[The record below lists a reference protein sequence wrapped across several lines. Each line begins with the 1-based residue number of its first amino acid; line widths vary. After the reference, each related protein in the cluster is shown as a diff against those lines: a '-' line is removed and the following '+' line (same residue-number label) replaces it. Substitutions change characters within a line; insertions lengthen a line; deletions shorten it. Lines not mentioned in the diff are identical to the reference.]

1 MNIYNEIIENKKKIA
16 EEIIELCNKYDIH
29 IVMPLA
35 KKGKLM
41 LDLLGIKT
49 KIEKNKIQ
57 VISDRE
63 LNKQGNYEDFNGN
76 ILLFDDSI
84 KTGARLKHTKTYLE
98 KKIFDKILSESN
110 KINYKVD
117 FFYYTLVKCGDIKL
131 LDDFEEDKLTCFKEN
146 NVTISDYYSFCI
158 RETYDFQK
166 NLFSTS
172 MDLPLFSLKVESIDQ
187 LRKDLIGNG
196 ALQFKDAYSN
206 IANKKISLGVLLVN
220 IPDFLESLKG
230 FAIASTAKIRYE
242 KQTDGVYK
250 VIYNPFVIC
259 ESIKYDELEN
269 LYNILFKENIHLES
283 KFDMNLQ
290 FVKMYR
296 KVIYFLSFIIGF
308 YIKDYLERHDYD
320 VNFVNNYDINI
331 EGIIQNYSFIDL
343 CARVEWDLKH
353 FNYTGVYNMD
363 PSVIEKNFE
372 DTRIYT
378 EQQTLIDLYDT
389 ITEERSNNKL
399 NDYNYNFIEM
409 KELSHLYKKDNIM
422 NFVTSMYKLIENY
435 TISQEI
441 EFNFA
446 NSIVE
451 RGFVNGENGDVNLP
465 VENPEVFIQ
474 GIINFYEH
482 ICKSRKSSDVYNTFK
497 ENYDLFIDKFY
508 NIQNIDGL
516 FDNELVSYETFK
528 YLTDYFKKIS
538 EKDFVRKIKGKEVY
552 LENEDNKTLVDYVN
566 NKMDSILLSSDFTY
580 NR

>member
-16 EEIIELCNKYDIH
+16 EEIIELCDKYDIH

-63 LNKQGNYEDFNGN
+63 LNKQGNYEDFNGS

-98 KKIFDKILSESN
+98 KKIFDKILNESK

-242 KQTDGVYK
+242 KQIDGVYK

-296 KVIYFLSFIIGF
+296 KVIYFLSFIVGF

-331 EGIIQNYSFIDL
+331 EDKIKNYSFIDL
-343 CARVEWDLKH
+343 CTRVEWDLKH

>member
-16 EEIIELCNKYDIH
+16 EEIIELCDKYDIH

-63 LNKQGNYEDFNGN
+63 LNKQGNYEDFNGS

-98 KKIFDKILSESN
+98 KKIFHKILNESK

-242 KQTDGVYK
+242 KQIDGVYK

-296 KVIYFLSFIIGF
+296 KVIYFLSFIVGF
-308 YIKDYLERHDYD
+308 YIKDYLERHDYY

-331 EGIIQNYSFIDL
+331 EDKIKNYSL
-343 CARVEWDLKH
+343 
-353 FNYTGVYNMD
+353 
-363 PSVIEKNFE
+363 
-372 DTRIYT
+372 
-378 EQQTLIDLYDT
+378 
-389 ITEERSNNKL
+389 
-399 NDYNYNFIEM
+399 
-409 KELSHLYKKDNIM
+409 
-422 NFVTSMYKLIENY
+422 
-435 TISQEI
+435 
-441 EFNFA
+441 
-446 NSIVE
+446 
-451 RGFVNGENGDVNLP
+451 
-465 VENPEVFIQ
+465 
-474 GIINFYEH
+474 
-482 ICKSRKSSDVYNTFK
+482 
-497 ENYDLFIDKFY
+497 
-508 NIQNIDGL
+508 
-516 FDNELVSYETFK
+516 
-528 YLTDYFKKIS
+528 
-538 EKDFVRKIKGKEVY
+538 
-552 LENEDNKTLVDYVN
+552 
-566 NKMDSILLSSDFTY
+566 
-580 NR
+580 